1 MRKPLIPPHIRKIFS
16 FMHKYRIA
24 FIIGILLYS
33 GQIFF
38 GALINS
44 IFISRITEAV
54 VSADSN
60 GIIAAVLLFVGAM
73 VIYMPILGAGVILYV
88 TNEAKAIRQLKRA
101 LFRRFVKSG
110 LDSAS
115 HSGEGIASLN
125 TEADTAADLYG
136 NALSP
141 FLSCVI
147 SIVFSAAVVFGIDYR
162 LGLVSL
168 VIGLLAFL
176 IQARFAK
183 PLGKIGEEQ
192 LTANSGAVKAMSDI
206 FSGALAIRA
215 FNAQERAL
223 LSFDKENG
231 KLRALSFKKAFLS
244 GWQSMFT
251 TVQGWLTI
259 TGVFAVGGY
268 LVTTGR
274 LSFPALMMVPS
285 MCQAI
290 AYGMSGIGSSWAA
303 LQAPNAAAKRVYD
316 LLAEAEDGSHQDEA
330 AGLHPNDASL
340 SIKNLRF
347 SYASQNEPALYDINL
362 TIAPNEMVAVVGES
376 GSGKSTLLKVL
387 GGFYGR
393 EGIDMRLGGEA
404 FRLSSVYGWRKQF
417 AYVDQSCKLF
427 DMSIGENIALG
438 TGRTDVTEAEIRQA
452 AADAQ
457 ADGFISELADGYGAS
472 CGEKGAS
479 LSGGQKQRIAIARA
493 LVRKAPVIIFDEA
506 TSALDA
512 ETERG
517 IMRTIEGLRGRHTI
531 LITTHNLNNITGAD
545 KIIVMDKG
553 RIVETGRHQE
563 LLTAGGLY
571 KKMFMKKE

>member
-1 MRKPLIPPHIRKIFS
+1 MVTAVLIFV
-16 FMHKYRIA
+16 
-24 FIIGILLYS
+24 GIL
-33 GQIFF
+33 
-38 GALINS
+38 
-44 IFISRITEAV
+44 
-54 VSADSN
+54 
-60 GIIAAVLLFVGAM
+60 AVLFP
-73 VIYMPILGAGVILYV
+73 VIGAGVTLYV
-88 TNEAKAIRQLKRA
+88 TTEAKAIRQLKQA

-110 LDSAS
+110 LDNAS
-115 HSGEGIASLN
+115 HSGEGIAALN
-125 TEADTAADLYG
+125 TEADAAADIYG

-147 SIVFSAAVVFGIDYR
+147 SIVFSAVIVFGIDYR
-162 LGLVSL
+162 LGLTSL
-168 VIGLLAFL
+168 AVGLLAFF

-192 LTANSGAVKAMSDI
+192 LTANSGAVKAMSNI

-215 FNAQERAL
+215 FSAQERAI

-231 KLRALSFKKAFLS
+231 KIRALSFKRAFLS

-268 LVTTGR
+268 LVTMGR

-316 LLAEAEDGSHQDEA
+316 LLSETDVSKQAGEA
-330 AGLHPNDASL
+330 AELHPKDSSL
-340 SIKNLRF
+340 SVKNLRF

-387 GGFYGR
+387 GGFYERDGL
-393 EGIDMRLGGEA
+393 DMRLGGEA
-404 FRLSSVYGWRKQF
+404 FRLSGVNGWRKQF

-427 DMSIGENIALG
+427 DMTIGKNIALG
-438 TGRTDVTEAEIRQA
+438 SAGADVSEAEIKQA
-452 AADAQ
+452 ALDAQ
-457 ADGFISELADGYGAS
+457 ADGFISELPDGYRAS

-479 LSGGQKQRIAIARA
+479 LSGGQKQRVAIARA
-493 LVRKAPVIIFDEA
+493 LIRKAPVIIFDEA

-531 LITTHNLNNITGAD
+531 LITTHNLNNIISAD

-553 RIVETGRHQE
+553 CIVEAGRHEE
-563 LLTAGGLY
+563 LLMAGGLY
-571 KKMFMKKE
+571 KKMFTKEE